1 MSERTISTANLP
13 PATNV
18 ATPGAFLG
26 AKAYVADD
34 RESQYLGRDPLRHD
48 SRGRRL
54 FEGVA
59 TSNSQMG
66 EELMD
71 EELML
76 LVRRFFGRDTAS
88 RLAM

>member
-1 MSERTISTANLP
+1 MSEPTNSTANRP

-18 ATPGAFLG
+18 VTPGMFLG
-26 AKAYVADD
+26 AKATVADD
-34 RESQYLGRDPLRHD
+34 RESQYPGRDPLRHD
-48 SRGRRL
+48 LRGRRL

-59 TSNSQMG
+59 TSNSQMD
-66 EELMD
+66 EEPMD

-76 LVRRFFGRDTAS
+76 LVRRFFGRDMAS